1 MLELSRKNSNIRLHF
16 SLQSGGKAQCDI
28 CKVSLSYHGGTTS
41 NLAKHLKASCRQ
53 NFAKKCMTEK
63 KSVIEVS
70 LHFETSAIH
79 SEGASTSSSVS
90 NTETVTM
97 DKVPN
102 NKIDQPIK
110 KINKLLCIF
119 QMASIIGTTSSQGA

>member
-1 MLELSRKNSNIRLHF
+1 MRYMQSVIVVQWWNDVQFSETLE
-16 SLQSGGKAQCDI
+16 GKI
-28 CKVSLSYHGGTTS
+28 PV
-41 NLAKHLKASCRQ
+41 SCRR

-70 LHFETSAIH
+70 LHSETSVIH

-119 QMASIIGTTSSQGA
+119 QMASIIGTTG